1 MLRAAARDTA
11 IYGASSLLVR
21 GLALLLLPFYTRVL
35 TTEQYGLV
43 DLATVFSTLVLL
55 TVALEISQGVARLFH
70 DAEDRDGQ
78 VAYASTA
85 LWFSVGMYGLF
96 TLIGLVLAPAVAE
109 LVFESRDR
117 VDLARIV
124 VVSAA
129 ISGVFNL
136 VLNNLR
142 WRLQPMA
149 FAAGSLTFALVSIA
163 VTVALVLGAG
173 IGVAGVLLG
182 QLAGSAAGLV
192 LCWALSRDL
201 YAPRFDA
208 GRLREML
215 SFSLPLVPSSIGVFV
230 TLYIDRV
237 AIKELMTIDDVGL
250 FGLGFRIASIV
261 SLLVLAVQL
270 AITPLVYARYR
281 EPEAPPGIARAFR
294 YFAGFAIVIAVVL
307 GVFAPEI
314 VALISAPEYAGGA
327 AVVPVLA
334 PALLLSGAYVFAPG
348 LAIAKRSGLQ
358 ATITIAGAVL
368 NTVLNFLLIPSMGI
382 VGAATATLISAIAVF
397 AAYMAVSQRLYP
409 VPHGWARLG
418 LAAATAAAILA
429 IGPQVELSPGLTLIV
444 KLGLVL
450 ATIAVVVALRLI
462 DPVDLHR
469 VRRGVARRWS
479 ARGT

>member
-1 MLRAAARDTA
+1 VLRAAARDTA

-55 TVALEISQGVARLFH
+55 TVALEVSQGVARLFH

-96 TLIGLVLAPAVAE
+96 TLLGLALAPAVAE

-117 VDLARIV
+117 VGLARIV

-163 VTVALVLGAG
+163 VTVALVLGAQ

-182 QLAGSAAGLV
+182 QLIGSAAGLV
-192 LCWALSRDL
+192 LCWVLSRDL
-201 YAPRFDA
+201 YAARFDGA
-208 GRLREML
+208 RLREML
-215 SFSLPLVPSSIGVFV
+215 AFSLPLVPSSIGVFV

-281 EPEAPPGIARAFR
+281 EPGTPAAIARALR
-294 YFAGFAIVIAVVL
+294 YFAGFAIVVAAAL

-334 PALLLSGAYVFAPG
+334 PALLLAGAYVFAPG

-358 ATITIAGAVL
+358 AGITIAGAVL
-368 NTVLNFLLIPSMGI
+368 NTVLNFALIPRLGI
-382 VGAATATLISAIAVF
+382 VGAGTATLISAIAVF

-409 VPHGWARLG
+409 VPHLWGPLG
-418 LAAATAAAILA
+418 IAGAVAAAVLA
-429 IGPQVELSPGLTLIV
+429 IGSQVELSPELTLIV
-444 KLGLVL
+444 KVALLLV
-450 ATIAVVVALRLI
+450 TVAVVVALRLI
-462 DPVDLHR
+462 DPVDVHR
-469 VRRGVARRWS
+469 VRRSVARRAGLS
-479 ARGT
+479 SR

>member
-1 MLRAAARDTA
+1 VLRAAARDSA
-11 IYGASSLLVR
+11 IYGASSLLAR
-21 GLALLLLPFYTRVL
+21 GLVLLLLPFYTRVL
-35 TTEQYGLV
+35 TTEEYGLV
-43 DLATVFSTLVLL
+43 DLATVFSHLVLL

-70 DAEDRDGQ
+70 DSADREGQ

-85 LWFSVGMYGLF
+85 LWFSIGAYGVFAL
-96 TLIGLVLAPAVAE
+96 LGLALAPAVAE

-124 VVSAA
+124 VASAA
-129 ISGVFNL
+129 LFGLFNL

-142 WRLQPMA
+142 WRLQPIA

-163 VTVALVLGAG
+163 VTVALVLGAQ

-182 QLAGSAAGLV
+182 QLVGSAAGLI
-192 LCWALSRDL
+192 LCWVVSRDL
-201 YAPRFDA
+201 YAARFDTA
-208 GRLREML
+208 RLREML
-215 SFSLPLVPSSIGVFV
+215 AFSLPLVPSNIGVFV

-261 SLLVLAVQL
+261 SLVLAGQL

-281 EPEAPPGIARAFR
+281 ERDAPAGIARAFR

-314 VALISAPEYAGGA
+314 VTLISAAEYAGAA
-327 AVVPVLA
+327 AVVPLLA

-358 ATITIAGAVL
+358 ATIAIAGAVL
-368 NTVLNFLLIPSMGI
+368 NTVLNFLLIPRLGI
-382 VGAATATLISAIAVF
+382 VGAGTATLISAIVVF
-397 AAYMAVSQRLYP
+397 GAYMAVSQRLYP
-409 VPHGWARLG
+409 VPHGWVRLG
-418 LAAATAAAILA
+418 VAAAFASGVLAVGVLVELPAAAGVL
-429 IGPQVELSPGLTLIV
+429 L
-444 KLGLVL
+444 KLGLLVMTL
-450 ATIAVVVALRLI
+450 AVVVWLRLI
-462 DPVDLHR
+462 DPADLRR
-469 VRRGVARRWS
+469 VSRRAGRLAQR
-479 ARGT
+479 